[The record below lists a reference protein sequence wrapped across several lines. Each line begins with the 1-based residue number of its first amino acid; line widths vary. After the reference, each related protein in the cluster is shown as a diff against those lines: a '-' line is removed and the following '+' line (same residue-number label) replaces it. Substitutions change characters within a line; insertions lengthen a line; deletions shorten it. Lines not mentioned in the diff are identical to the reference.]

1 MAAPTARLLPPAAA
15 AAAALVRTGRP
26 AVVSACRG
34 TIRSTPFTRFHTA
47 SVSAATT
54 KYGWQGGAGAAPGT
68 PRLFFSSEAGVGG
81 GSGDGNEHEAAA
93 TAAATEAAAGV
104 IGSTL
109 RFKSIVD
116 GRLMVP
122 EEFVGK
128 AVLVVNTA
136 SLCG

>member
-1 MAAPTARLLPPAAA
+1 MAAPTVRLLLPAAA
-15 AAAALVRTGRP
+15 AAAALLRTSRS
-26 AVVSACRG
+26 AVVSASRR
-34 TIRSTPFTRFHTA
+34 TPRSTPFTRFHTA
-47 SVSAATT
+47 SLTAATT
-54 KYGWQGGAGAAPGT
+54 KCGWQGGTGTAPGI

-81 GSGDGNEHEAAA
+81 GTGDGNENGAAA
-93 TAAATEAAAGV
+93 TAPATEAAAGV